1 MCTLTQTELAALG
14 ARVNRLNAL
23 ADRALEDNND
33 RKAERLTDKADALA
47 MALAAYEDG
56 SADERDLG
64 IIAEALLNERLNGHL
79 NA

>member
-1 MCTLTQTELAALG
+1 
-14 ARVNRLNAL
+14 
-23 ADRALEDNND
+23 
-33 RKAERLTDKADALA
+33 